1 MAAPLASTR
10 TRNPMASLAY
20 PNRPS
25 SRVLCSRRHERLRHA
40 AACAIGGT
48 GVDRV
53 RGARGSAPLPLARRL
68 GGHPRLRHLAGLP
81 PPRAEAPAA
90 GARGDRH
97 DRLARAAGAH
107 PAHPRAGP
115 ARVRGSAHA
124 ARVPP
129 DTRPLRRRVSVGAPA
144 GASRGRVRG
153 GAGRA
158 VPRGPVDA
166 AAVAGRAPGRRDERG
181 RRCRG
186 KRRTRDARSA
196 AHRADPLLLSAVRTR
211 PREAG
216 APCRAPIRRRADGD
230 DLRADGRHRPRG
242 ALRHAPHR
250 DRAGHARGA
259 RALAGRRRRAGAPG
273 RAHRRARAHARRSTP
288 GLGAGRGVARLPG
301 SVARRRATG
310 RLVPRRREQ
319 RRQPH
324 PLVAA
329 QRRRADPVPPR
340 DLRRGGRAHHV
351 RHARPLHRP
360 RRARSRAGALA
371 RVVPRDPCPLRMLT
385 DDSADTTFSRMS
397 RRYLATALL
406 LLAVAAAGC
415 LGPYRTAVV
424 DPKAPGGL
432 APTIEDPDVGLV
444 GVSRGFDIRQYSV
457 MAVARFD
464 VNKDDVKDDEDRN
477 LAAVMPDF
485 FQSEIVRR
493 LRAAGIFE
501 RVINLTERDYAPGQE
516 RTLRIEG
523 TITRLA
529 PGNRAMR
536 YLIGFGAGAAKAQA
550 ETRFVDV
557 QTGQVVVVTADR
569 REASFGIFGGDSEEH
584 LQESFSDMARDLAK
598 YLVRLRGQGPA
609 RTTAAAP
616 GAPGGAA
623 ITAAQALAG
632 TWR

>member
-1 MAAPLASTR
+1 
-10 TRNPMASLAY
+10 
-20 PNRPS
+20 
-25 SRVLCSRRHERLRHA
+25 
-40 AACAIGGT
+40 
-48 GVDRV
+48 
-53 RGARGSAPLPLARRL
+53 
-68 GGHPRLRHLAGLP
+68 
-81 PPRAEAPAA
+81 
-90 GARGDRH
+90 
-97 DRLARAAGAH
+97 
-107 PAHPRAGP
+107 
-115 ARVRGSAHA
+115 
-124 ARVPP
+124 
-129 DTRPLRRRVSVGAPA
+129 
-144 GASRGRVRG
+144 
-153 GAGRA
+153 
-158 VPRGPVDA
+158 
-166 AAVAGRAPGRRDERG
+166 
-181 RRCRG
+181 
-186 KRRTRDARSA
+186 
-196 AHRADPLLLSAVRTR
+196 
-211 PREAG
+211 
-216 APCRAPIRRRADGD
+216 
-230 DLRADGRHRPRG
+230 
-242 ALRHAPHR
+242 
-250 DRAGHARGA
+250 
-259 RALAGRRRRAGAPG
+259 
-273 RAHRRARAHARRSTP
+273 
-288 GLGAGRGVARLPG
+288 
-301 SVARRRATG
+301 
-310 RLVPRRREQ
+310 
-319 RRQPH
+319 
-324 PLVAA
+324 
-329 QRRRADPVPPR
+329 
-340 DLRRGGRAHHV
+340 
-351 RHARPLHRP
+351 
-360 RRARSRAGALA
+360 
-371 RVVPRDPCPLRMLT
+371 
-385 DDSADTTFSRMS
+385 MS

-444 GVSRGFDIRQYSV
+444 GVSRGFDLRQYSV

-632 TWR
+632 TWRGTLRTGRTTVSGPVTFPVMLRVVEDGDGFRWILLRTGGSEIGRGAVETTPDGLRLTGSYDQDPSAGLPRVRVSYSGTVGGDGFDATGLTADQRVHTLSLRRAGQ